1 MVREPHHD
9 KSFIKKSKNLKSLNQ
24 KYFLGFKMC
33 HSMQWFLVAVNEV
46 RAEASTN
53 GAKFQFDS
61 FGELVCEL
69 RQIVSPAVMRDSF
82 VVGFLL
88 IFVCFVFEFVR
99 SLRLVAYFFPIK
111 PRSRSE
117 AKVRIRIEVNE
128 YFVVKPNIIEFK

>member
-1 MVREPHHD
+1 MTLRKQRLKVN
-9 KSFIKKSKNLKSLNQ
+9 KNFI
-24 KYFLGFKMC
+24 
-33 HSMQWFLVAVNEV
+33 VNENC
-46 RAEASTN
+46 AEASTN

-69 RQIVSPAVMRDSF
+69 RQIVSPAVLRDSF

-117 AKVRIRIEVNE
+117 AKVGRKESRGM
-128 YFVVKPNIIEFK
+128 KCMKTML